1 MGCKRLDDWV
11 VNRLATLFKDSKKD
25 PELRARLGG
34 QRVVMPPIA
43 ARLELCSL
51 GRLIQALDPLIV

>member
-11 VNRLATLFKDSKKD
+11 VNRLATLFQDSKKD

-34 QRVVMPPIA
+34 QRVVMLPIA
-43 ARLELCSL
+43 TRVKPLNL
-51 GRLIQALDPLIV
+51 GRLMQALDPLI